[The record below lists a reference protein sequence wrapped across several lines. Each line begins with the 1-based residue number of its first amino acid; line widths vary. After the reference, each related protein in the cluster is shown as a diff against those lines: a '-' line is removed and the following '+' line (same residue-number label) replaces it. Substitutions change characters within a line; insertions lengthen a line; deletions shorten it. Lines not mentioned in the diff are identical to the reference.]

1 MPSLIFPSS
10 FSSSKAA
17 SSWLVSSFCLI
28 PAAQTM
34 PQYIWMAIMAWH
46 LHWMSTFQSGST
58 FFCWHAQPAVS
69 PRVNHS
75 AMSSVWKVTIILM
88 HLVQV
93 VWKQRSPTPSH
104 LVQFPSTPPAAK
116 GHRIFRSQRHFL
128 AALLSHLDFFLGDL
142 CHSVVWQNLDTWWA
156 KHLWRHQYWDHL
168 QRQIQISYPLNY
180 MNSPAWNLK

>member
-46 LHWMSTFQSGST
+46 LHWMSTFQSGSA
-58 FFCWHAQPAVS
+58 FFCWHARPAVS

-93 VWKQRSPTPSH
+93 VWKQRSPTPITPSAVSIHPASCKGAQDLQVPAAFPRRSSFSSWLLSWWSLSLCSLAEPRH
-104 LVQFPSTPPAAK
+104 LVS
-116 GHRIFRSQRHFL
+116 
-128 AALLSHLDFFLGDL
+128 
-142 CHSVVWQNLDTWWA
+142 
-156 KHLWRHQYWDHL
+156 
-168 QRQIQISYPLNY
+168 
-180 MNSPAWNLK
+180 